1 MLIPSAL
8 MQSTSSFVSQ
18 NVGAGEQKR
27 AKKTMFTGIG
37 IGLLVGCFAFS
48 LVFFRGD
55 LLAGIFSADAAVVQR
70 GYEYLKVSHRKH
82 Y

>member
-37 IGLLVGCFAFS
+37 IGLWWDALPFTGV
-48 LVFFRGD
+48 LPGD
-55 LLAGIFSADAAVVQR
+55 LLAGIFSRMRQWCR
-70 GYEYLKVSHRKH
+70 EGMSI
-82 Y
+82 